1 MRTKEVIYEVG
12 LHTYKLIYNL
22 SKGFA
27 KLYYLQPSIRVRN
40 AGTWSLIEYFE
51 NNKREARKL
60 YNGYKKTLQQ

>member
-27 KLYYLQPSIRVRN
+27 ELYCFVPSIRPYNGGR
-40 AGTWSLIEYFE
+40 WFLLELFE
-51 NNKREARKL
+51 DNKREARKL

>member
-27 KLYYLQPSIRVRN
+27 KLYYLAPSIRVRN
-40 AGTWSLIEYFE
+40 AWSWLLIEHFE
-51 NNKREARKL
+51 DNKREARKL
-60 YNGYKKTLQQ
+60 YNGYKKTLK

>member
-12 LHTYKLIYNL
+12 RNTYKLIYNL

-27 KLYYLQPSIRVRN
+27 KLYYFHPSIRVRN
-40 AGTWSLIEYFE
+40 AGAWCLLEHFE
-51 NNKREARKL
+51 NNKRDVRKL